1 MTRKDFGNVTELGN
15 AKTKYK
21 DVYAPEILETFPNQ
35 NTENDYLVSFKAYE
49 FTTLCPKTGQPDFAE
64 VYINYIPD
72 KKMVESKSLKLYLFS
87 FRNHGDFH
95 EDAINI
101 IKNDLVD
108 LMDPKYLEVFGDF
121 TARGGINIYPFATY
135 SNYEYRGFERQRFLD
150 VAQSNI
156 KGVKK

>member
-1 MTRKDFGNVTELGN
+1 MARNNFGNVNELGN
-15 AKTKYK
+15 AKTQYK
-21 DVYAPEILETFPNQ
+21 DVYSPEVLETFPNQ
-35 NTENDYLVSFKAYE
+35 HGENDYLVSFKAYE

-64 VYINYIPD
+64 VYINYIPNEH
-72 KKMVESKSLKLYLFS
+72 MVESKSLKLYLFS

-101 IKNDLVD
+101 IKNDLVN
-108 LMDPKYLEVFGDF
+108 LMEPKYLEVYGDF

-135 SNYEYRGFERQRFLD
+135 ADYEYRGFERQRFLD

-156 KGVKK
+156 KGVK